1 LRGKLTTERFCFGK
15 VRFGEEILGI
25 EAMRERERNENE
37 KENWENVIVSVVA
50 AE

>member
-1 LRGKLTTERFCFGK
+1 LRGKVTTERFCFGK

-25 EAMRERERNENE
+25 EAIEREKGMKMR
-37 KENWENVIVSVVA
+37 KKIGKMLVSVVA